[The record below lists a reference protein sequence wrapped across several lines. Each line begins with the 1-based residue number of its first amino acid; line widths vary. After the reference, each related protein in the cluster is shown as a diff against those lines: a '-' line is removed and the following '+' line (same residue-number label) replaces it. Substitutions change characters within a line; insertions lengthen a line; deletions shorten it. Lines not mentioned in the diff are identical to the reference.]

1 MKPPAPDL
9 PNFASWGIANLVNFC
24 TDAYIR
30 MQEQAAELEQSRLDT
45 KNAFEMTR
53 KLIKE
58 IECLEER
65 SGKRTE

>member
-9 PNFASWGIANLVNFC
+9 PNFKAWSLENLAGFC

-30 MQEQAAELEQSRLDT
+30 MQEQADELQQVKLDV
-45 KNAFEMTR
+45 KAALEMTR

-58 IECLEER
+58 IDNGNNTR
-65 SGKRTE
+65 G